1 MRVLVLADDLTGAG
15 DTVVSFARSGWTS
28 LLSLSGG
35 WATAPEQEAVAV
47 TLDTRRDPRAA
58 DITARAVADLGG
70 DHVYLKI
77 DSTVRGRVAE
87 QVTGALRGRRKRHP
101 GAFAVLCPA
110 YPAMGRTVEDGHVLV
125 EGRPVHEGAA
135 GRDPVTPVTR
145 SDLRELVPGS
155 AVAAGPDLAAAIR
168 AVAADHD
175 VVVVDAR
182 EQVDL
187 DRLAAAVA
195 ELGPDALPIGSAGL
209 ATALAR
215 AWHDGD
221 AVAPSLAAPLGDGR
235 TLVVVSSL
243 HEVARAQ
250 VDELRAAVA
259 RDALPVD
266 LLVTPDEHEHEDGAA
281 ERRARTLAHEAAT
294 SLTSGGHDLLVLVG
308 GDGAAQTL
316 VALGATG
323 IRVVDAPVEGVP
335 VGTVVGGPHDGLL
348 VATKA
353 GGFGDRHT
361 LTQLIRA
368 LGATQGATP

>member
-1 MRVLVLADDLTGAG
+1 VKVLVLADDLTGAG

-58 DITARAVADLGG
+58 EITARAVADLGG

-87 QVTGALRGRRKRHP
+87 QVAGALRGRRKRHR

-125 EGRPVHEGAA
+125 EGRPVHESAA

-145 SDLRELVPGS
+145 SDLRDLVPGS
-155 AVAAGPDLAAAIR
+155 AVAAGPDLVAAIR
-168 AVAADHD
+168 EVAVDHD

-182 EQVDL
+182 EQADL

-195 ELGPDALPIGSAGL
+195 ELGPDALPVGSAGL
-209 ATALAR
+209 AAALAR
-215 AWHDGD
+215 TWHEGGAAAPP
-221 AVAPSLAAPLGDGR
+221 AVASLESGR
-235 TLVVVSSL
+235 VLVVVSSL

-250 VDELRAAVA
+250 VDELRAATT
-259 RDALPVD
+259 RDNLPVD
-266 LLVTPDEHEHEDGAA
+266 LLVTPDENEDGAA
-281 ERRARTLAHEAAT
+281 EHRARAIAREAAA
-294 SLTSGGHDLLVLVG
+294 SLVAGRHGLLVLVG

-353 GGFGDRHT
+353 GGFGDPHT
-361 LTQLIRA
+361 LTQLIGV